1 MKKQLLFIT
10 LVLPTILFS
19 QTTIWEENFDS
30 YSELTGL
37 KGPNNFTESNGYTT
51 SSVTKWMLNPESLI
65 LTSATSDYLYVN
77 VSSGDGELYARDIDG
92 AGRFITEDINI
103 SSQTGNV
110 TLKIGKI
117 DFEPFSSGDFNGS
130 EYVDIYYSL
139 DNGSS
144 YTLIPYQSGSENS
157 AGHTFADNGDAGVDF
172 STSLNYSFDPGSAT
186 KVKVK
191 IVMFNNGANERFEID
206 DISIERNSTE
216 IWSENFDSYSE
227 NYGYVGGTYT
237 PANENSGDYPA
248 SVTKW
253 SLIASSGFLNQLDYA
268 AVKSG
273 KLEFNDVDNAVTF
286 ETENINITGVPD
298 LTFKMDISFGSSYE
312 GDEYLDIYFST
323 DGGTTYTKEGTGSH
337 TYQAG
342 VNLTDNSTINF
353 SKTFSGLSSLNFK
366 IKVVVFSDS
375 NVEDFILD
383 NLKVTNPSTAS
394 LYESFA
400 SRVKVF
406 PNPILNN
413 KTLNILT
420 PQNTYREVHLFN
432 IIGEKVF
439 FNYGINNKLDLK
451 SIKPGVYILKIK
463 ENNNIAIKKI
473 IIK

>member
-92 AGRFITEDINI
+92 AGSFITEDINI

-323 DGGTTYTKEGTGSH
+323 DGGTTYTKEGT
-337 TYQAG
+337 
-342 VNLTDNSTINF
+342 
-353 SKTFSGLSSLNFK
+353 
-366 IKVVVFSDS
+366 KVS
-375 NVEDFILD
+375 
-383 NLKVTNPSTAS
+383 
-394 LYESFA
+394 
-400 SRVKVF
+400 
-406 PNPILNN
+406 
-413 KTLNILT
+413 
-420 PQNTYREVHLFN
+420 
-432 IIGEKVF
+432 
-439 FNYGINNKLDLK
+439 
-451 SIKPGVYILKIK
+451 
-463 ENNNIAIKKI
+463 
-473 IIK
+473 